1 MRHVAVTLLQTFFL
15 GFATVANCDPSL
27 APSLLESCHR
37 HHRNGEIQFLAFC
50 FVSFRRKR
58 RVGGAGVPA
67 RTISLARV
75 GRGHRRAAGRSV
87 ARSRR

>member
-15 GFATVANCDPSL
+15 GFATVAIRRSP
-27 APSLLESCHR
+27 PFPLEWSHRLR
-37 HHRNGEIQFLAFC
+37 HHRNGEMQSLAFC

-58 RVGGAGVPA
+58 RGAGVPA